1 MINEETI
8 SSLLKI
14 YKDDEK
20 ILNTIERCLISFE
33 EYHSQIYKLEIC
45 MKIFSNGNVDK
56 DNYKI
61 KIEELDKSRTTY
73 HNALLVMLMCSTDWQ
88 RKTLYRLFMTEK
100 CRRIDRIAE
109 RLQTVFCSM
118 LRK

>member
-56 DNYKI
+56 III
-61 KIEELDKSRTTY
+61 KLKLKSLINQELHTIM
-73 HNALLVMLMCSTDWQ
+73 LCWVMLMCSTDWQ
-88 RKTLYRLFMTEK
+88 RKTLYRLFMMEK

>member
-33 EYHSQIYKLEIC
+33 EFPI
-45 MKIFSNGNVDK
+45 VK
-56 DNYKI
+56 DTTPNI
-61 KIEELDKSRTTY
+61 TNSRL
-73 HNALLVMLMCSTDWQ
+73 NN
-88 RKTLYRLFMTEK
+88 
-100 CRRIDRIAE
+100 IP
-109 RLQTVFCSM
+109 
-118 LRK
+118 

>member
-45 MKIFSNGNVDK
+45 CLLYTSSSPRDRSV
-56 DNYKI
+56 
-61 KIEELDKSRTTY
+61 SRMPSS
-73 HNALLVMLMCSTDWQ
+73 A
-88 RKTLYRLFMTEK
+88 
-100 CRRIDRIAE
+100 
-109 RLQTVFCSM
+109 
-118 LRK
+118 

>member
-56 DNYKI
+56 
-61 KIEELDKSRTTY
+61 ELHTIM
-73 HNALLVMLMCSTDWQ
+73 LCWVMLMCSTDWQ

>member
-45 MKIFSNGNVDK
+45 MKIFFK
-56 DNYKI
+56 
-61 KIEELDKSRTTY
+61 
-73 HNALLVMLMCSTDWQ
+73 
-88 RKTLYRLFMTEK
+88 RK
-100 CRRIDRIAE
+100 C
-109 RLQTVFCSM
+109 
-118 LRK
+118 

>member
-33 EYHSQIYKLEIC
+33 EYHSQIYLSLIH
-45 MKIFSNGNVDK
+45 I
-56 DNYKI
+56 
-61 KIEELDKSRTTY
+61 
-73 HNALLVMLMCSTDWQ
+73 
-88 RKTLYRLFMTEK
+88 
-100 CRRIDRIAE
+100 
-109 RLQTVFCSM
+109 
-118 LRK
+118 